1 MNLVELTESLVK
13 AVAEDK
19 DSVKAKEFSS
29 DNDEYTIIQVM
40 IAESDMGR
48 VIGKKEH
55 LLTQFEQLYKLVHHY
70 KIRKLKL
77 ILIVTKKIIIR

>member
-40 IAESDMGR
+40 IAESDM
-48 VIGKKEH
+48 V
-55 LLTQFEQLYKLVHHY
+55 V
-70 KIRKLKL
+70 
-77 ILIVTKKIIIR
+77 